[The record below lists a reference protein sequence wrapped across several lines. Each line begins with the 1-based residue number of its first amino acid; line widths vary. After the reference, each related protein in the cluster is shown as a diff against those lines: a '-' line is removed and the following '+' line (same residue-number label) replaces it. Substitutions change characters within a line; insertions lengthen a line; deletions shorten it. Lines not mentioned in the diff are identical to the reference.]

1 MQPVAGIISPDFN
14 ADRETNRSLELNK
27 ESGQSRQEVDSQED
41 SQEDG
46 DEEEEEMSREDPFK
60 GCEAI
65 MEEEDDEDSQS
76 EPDKKIISTS
86 HNKDVMSPTKSV
98 NNSDNNY
105 ADMDLFPGTR
115 NIVE

>member
-1 MQPVAGIISPDFN
+1 MQPVAGIISANFN
-14 ADRETNRSLELNK
+14 LDRETNQSLELNK
-27 ESGQSRQEVDSQED
+27 ESGQSKQEVDSQEN

-46 DEEEEEMSREDPFK
+46 FEEEMSREDPFK

-86 HNKDVMSPTKSV
+86 HNKDVTSPTKSV

-105 ADMDLFPGTR
+105 GDMDLFPGTK